1 MVHCLPRFPP
11 ELTPTPSPA
20 PAPLPVTEVLSWQQ
34 QACRRFSTLWPLKA
48 GGTVIFMLLFFWGYF
63 GVLQHPGGSVTVM
76 PLTVVDTWIPATPAA
91 FGIYASLWFY
101 VSLPPAFLAD
111 LRQLVIYACGIAAL
125 CLSGLAIFWL
135 WPTAVPHADVDW
147 AGHAGV
153 AMIKGIDLAGNACP
167 SLHVATAVFSA
178 VWLGHLL
185 KSIGAPP
192 VFAASSWLLCA
203 AIVWSTLAIR
213 QHVFLDVLAG
223 LAFGLVFALLSLRRV
238 SRRPAPAA

>member
-1 MVHCLPRFPP
+1 MPILSR
-11 ELTPTPSPA
+11 PS
-20 PAPLPVTEVLSWQQ
+20 APLPANQALSWQQ
-34 QACRRFSTLWPLKA
+34 QALHRFSTLWPLKA
-48 GGTVIFMLLFFWGYF
+48 GGTVIFMLLFFWAYF
-63 GVLQHPGGSVTVM
+63 SVLQYPNGPVTVM
-76 PLTVVDTWIPATPAA
+76 PLTVVDAWIPVTPAA

-101 VSLPPAFLAD
+101 VSVPPAFLPD

-185 KSIGAPP
+185 RGIGAPP

-213 QHVFLDVLAG
+213 QHVFLDALAG
-223 LAFGLVFALLSLRRV
+223 LALGLAFALLSLRAV
-238 SRRPAPAA
+238 SRRPALAV

>member
-1 MVHCLPRFPP
+1 MAVCLPIFPP
-11 ELTPTPSPA
+11 NPMPLPSCPS
-20 PAPLPVTEVLSWQQ
+20 APLPANQAASWQQ
-34 QACRRFSTLWPLKA
+34 QALSRFSILWPLKA

-63 GVLQHPGGSVTVM
+63 SVLQHPGGSVTVM
-76 PLTVVDTWIPATPAA
+76 PLTVVDAWVPATPAA

-101 VSLPPAFLAD
+101 VSVPPAFLPD
-111 LRQLVIYACGIAAL
+111 MRQLVIYACGIAAL
-125 CLSGLAIFWL
+125 CLSSLAIFWL

-185 KSIGAPP
+185 RSIGAPP
-192 VFAASSWLLCA
+192 VCVAASWLLCA

-238 SRRPAPAA
+238 SRQPVPAA

>member
-1 MVHCLPRFPP
+1 MPVSSCP
-11 ELTPTPSPA
+11 
-20 PAPLPVTEVLSWQQ
+20 PAPLPVAGALSWQQ
-34 QACRRFSTLWPLKA
+34 QALRRFSTLWWLKA
-48 GGTVIFMLLFFWGYF
+48 GGTVVFMLLFFWGYF
-63 GVLQHPGGSVTVM
+63 NVLQHPKGPVTVM
-76 PLTVVDTWIPATPAA
+76 PLTVVDSWIPVTPAA

-111 LRQLVIYACGIAAL
+111 MRQLLVYACGIAAL

-135 WPTAVPHADVDW
+135 WPTAVPLSDVDW
-147 AGHAGV
+147 AGHAGM

-178 VWLGHLL
+178 VWLAHFL
-185 KSIGAPP
+185 KTIGAPKI
-192 VFAASSWLLCA
+192 FAASSWLLCA

-223 LAFGLVFALLSLRRV
+223 LVLGLAFAFLSLRAV
-238 SRRPAPAA
+238 SRQPAPTA

>member
-1 MVHCLPRFPP
+1 MPILSRP
-11 ELTPTPSPA
+11 
-20 PAPLPVTEVLSWQQ
+20 PAPLPVNEALSWQQ
-34 QACRRFSTLWPLKA
+34 QAIQRFSVLWPLKA
-48 GGTVIFMLLFFWGYF
+48 GGTVIFMLLFFWAYF
-63 GVLQHPGGSVTVM
+63 SVLQHPNGPVTVM
-76 PLTVVDTWIPATPAA
+76 PLTVVDAWIPVTPAA

-111 LRQLVIYACGIAAL
+111 MRQLVIYACWIAAL

-147 AGHAGV
+147 AGHSGI

-178 VWLGHLL
+178 VWLGHFL
-185 KSIGAPP
+185 KTIGAPP
-192 VFAASSWLLCA
+192 IFATSSWLLCA

-213 QHVFLDVLAG
+213 QHVFLDALAG
-223 LAFGLVFALLSLRRV
+223 LALGLVFALLSLRAV
-238 SRRPAPAA
+238 SRRPVPAA